1 MAGDAPLLVG
11 PSGCGK
17 THICEQIATKM
28 DLPFYYIGKVTSDFQ
43 LKGFTDAHGN
53 THKTNFRKAYE
64 NGGVFMLDEMDSSDP
79 DALVSINPAL
89 DGEFLD
95 APDGMIE
102 RHKDFYFIG
111 AANTWGAGA
120 TLDYIG
126 RNALDGATLDRFAMF
141 AMDYDEKI
149 EREIV
154 HDKYGGKQDGWVV
167 TVQQARAAARE
178 LELPHI
184 ISMRASLRGAALLTQ
199 GMKID
204 KVFKARVLRGLSES
218 NALALTHKIENNGK
232 ELLKVFEENSEKA
245 SIKVFEAIA
254 KAIAGSIEGADV
266 LEQVKELRSELSEL
280 SGEFDKWTE
289 SPVKNTVKAVLGRGN
304 KQNSEP
310 TSPQEI
316 S

>member
-1 MAGDAPLLVG
+1 
-11 PSGCGK
+11 
-17 THICEQIATKM
+17 
-28 DLPFYYIGKVTSDFQ
+28 
-43 LKGFTDAHGN
+43 
-53 THKTNFRKAYE
+53 
-64 NGGVFMLDEMDSSDP
+64 MLDEMDSSDP